1 MNKLIE
7 GDETPAQAL
16 ARITALRKPAKK
28 AKKAKPTD
36 DWTQRALAHI
46 EKIKSG
52 REVTADDLVES
63 LGHPVNGRALG
74 MLLQRAGKKGLL
86 IDTGNTV
93 EATSPKARGRR
104 IRVWKRA
111 LSP

>member
-16 ARITALRKPAKK
+16 ARIIGMKKKPKKKTA
-28 AKKAKPTD
+28 PTD

-46 EKIKSG
+46 ETIKSG
-52 REVTADDLVES
+52 REITADDLVES
-63 LGHPVNGRALG
+63 LGKPTNGKALG
-74 MLLQRAGKKGLL
+74 MLLKLAGKKGLL

-93 EATSPKARGRR
+93 EASSPKARGRR

>member
-16 ARITALRKPAKK
+16 ARITALKKKPKKK
-28 AKKAKPTD
+28 AAPTD
-36 DWTQRALAHI
+36 TWTQRALAYVVSL
-46 EKIKSG
+46 KSG

-63 LGHPVNGRALG
+63 LGNPANGKALG
-74 MLLQRAGKKGLL
+74 MLFKQAAKKGLL